1 MQISINPHLSLVEAQ
16 GVPSGRFYTFGTSHS
31 LAKDW
36 LRLI

>member
-1 MQISINPHLSLVEAQ
+1 MQISIQLNLSLAEAL
-16 GVPSGRFYTFGTSHS
+16 GVPSGRFYTFGTSHP